1 MHLFSTLLL
10 VSSLALSQSQQAFDQ
25 NALDSSALPVEH
37 RGGDGFGIDLGGAAS
52 NSLAS
57 NDPWPLQNNVDS
69 PTIKNL
75 QVQCEKSFMRVAVE
89 FDRPF
94 YGMIFSKGY
103 YSDSSCVH
111 VQPGSGTLQAQFDI
125 YLNSCGMTSSSS
137 SANAGQPTP
146 AGTYIE
152 NTVIIQYDPLVQEV
166 WDAAR
171 KLRCTWYDYYEKS
184 VTFRPFQVDML
195 NAVTANFLGD
205 NLQCW
210 MQIQVGKGPW
220 ASEVSGIVKI
230 GQTMTMVLA
239 IKDDENKFDMMV
251 RNCVAHDGKRA
262 PIQLVDENGCVTR
275 PKIMGRFQ
283 KVKNF
288 GSSASVVSYAYFQ
301 AFKFPDSMNVHFQC
315 VIQVCRYNCP
325 EPVCGG
331 ASAAALNQYQG
342 AGSENVP
349 AVAAPPAVPA
359 PVAPT
364 VNLPAPGLPDPRRP
378 VAQPLVAEP
387 SSSVNQV
394 PAQRKTG
401 PGPATIVDTSGPIP
415 YPVPIDLAPNRVEL
429 PFPKGYASVNRQGAA
444 IDSAGRPRSVDFDTF
459 EEEALYRN
467 QQTEETRRRRSAT
480 IHRVYRREAQEM
492 TDVPTTRVIQVVAP
506 GDVAFNLNSANETV
520 VVSDI
525 LLDDGSNICMSTT
538 GFAAGL
544 IMLLLV
550 LTVACL
556 VACFLYTRVRA
567 FNSKGSLTT
576 FVTGFDNPEFVKG
589 GAGISN

>member
-1 MHLFSTLLL
+1 MRVSQALLFLGC
-10 VSSLALSQSQQAFDQ
+10 LALIHGQAYDQ
-25 NALDSSALPVEH
+25 NALDSASLPVEH
-37 RGGDGFGIDLGGAAS
+37 RGADGFGPQLGGGVGLPGVGLPGVGLPGLGGGPDES
-52 NSLAS
+52 
-57 NDPWPLQNNVDS
+57 WPLSQPDMPS
-69 PTIKNL
+69 IKNL
-75 QVQCEKSFMRVAVE
+75 QVQCEKSFMRVNVE

-103 YSDSSCVH
+103 YSDQNCVH
-111 VQPGSGTLQAQFDI
+111 VQPGSGRLQAQFDI

-137 SANAGQPTP
+137 GNYGQPTP
-146 AGTYIE
+146 SGTFIE

-262 PIQLVDENGCVTR
+262 PIQLVDERGCITR
-275 PKIMGRFQ
+275 PKIMGRFL

-315 VIQVCRYNCP
+315 VIQVCRYSCP
-325 EPVCGG
+325 EPQCDGLPLPPTG
-331 ASAAALNQYQG
+331 YQAAASDQV
-342 AGSENVP
+342 AS
-349 AVAAPPAVPA
+349 VAA
-359 PVAPT
+359 
-364 VNLPAPGLPDPRRP
+364 LPGSGLPDPRTPNSANAIPDESAP
-378 VAQPLVAEP
+378 VYA
-387 SSSVNQV
+387 
-394 PAQRKTG
+394 AQRQAEETDNILPEEHDKN
-401 PGPATIVDTSGPIP
+401 IP
-415 YPVPIDLAPNRVEL
+415 FPVPVPLKAQSVDLPRPGYPN
-429 PFPKGYASVNRQGAA
+429 VNRQGNLM
-444 IDSAGRPRSVDFDTF
+444 DNAGRPRKIDFDALDD
-459 EEEALYRN
+459 EEEE
-467 QQTEETRRRRSAT
+467 TTETRRKRSAVL
-480 IHRVYRREAQEM
+480 HVYRRAAQEM
-492 TDVPTTRVIQVVAP
+492 TDVSTARVIQVVAP

-520 VVSDI
+520 VVSEM
-525 LLDDGSNICMSTT
+525 LDDPSNICMSAT

-544 IMLLLV
+544 VMLLLV
-550 LTVACL
+550 LTIACL
-556 VACFLYTRVRA
+556 VACFLYTRVRT
-567 FNSKGSLTT
+567 FNAKGSVTT
-576 FVTGFDNPEFVKG
+576 FVQGFDNPEFVKV
-589 GAGISN
+589 AATN

>member
-1 MHLFSTLLL
+1 MSTPSRPLLL
-10 VSSLALSQSQQAFDQ
+10 VLLCCLATTPQGQKVIDQ
-25 NALDSSALPVEH
+25 NALDSASLPVEH
-37 RGGDGFGIDLGGAAS
+37 RGGGAFGPNLGGPPFGGGGPQLSGSGYGAPQQGAPD
-52 NSLAS
+52 
-57 NDPWPLQNNVDS
+57 DPWPLAQPDMN
-69 PTIKNL
+69 TIKNL
-75 QVQCEKSFMRVAVE
+75 QVQCEKSFMRVSVE

-103 YSDSSCVH
+103 YSDPNCVH
-111 VQPGSGTLQAQFDI
+111 VQPGTGRLQAQFDI
-125 YLNSCGMTSSSS
+125 YLNSCGMTSTS
-137 SANAGQPTP
+137 SAANYGQPTP
-146 AGTYIE
+146 SGTYIE

-262 PIQLVDENGCVTR
+262 PIQLVDEAGCVTR

-315 VIQVCRYNCP
+315 VIQVCRYSCP
-325 EPVCGG
+325 EPQCGG
-331 ASAAALNQYQG
+331 GIAYQA
-342 AGSENVP
+342 AGSESKV
-349 AVAAPPAVPA
+349 AVAPP
-359 PVAPT
+359 
-364 VNLPAPGLPDPRRP
+364 PGRSPDPRLP
-378 VAQPLVAEP
+378 AHAAPNHAALTAQ
-387 SSSVNQV
+387 Q

-401 PGPATIVDTSGPIP
+401 EGEDLGEEEQAIP
-415 YPVPIDLAPNRVEL
+415 YPVSFQLHADKINL
-429 PFPKGYASVNRQGAA
+429 PDGYPKVNRQGPL
-444 IDSAGRPRSVDFDTF
+444 DLAGRPRALSPEDLPLPSEFDD
-459 EEEALYRN
+459 E
-467 QQTEETRRRRSAT
+467 TEDGSRRRRRAT
-480 IHRVYRREAQEM
+480 QEM
-492 TDVPTTRVIQVVAP
+492 TDVSTARVIQVVAP
-506 GDVAFNLNSANETV
+506 GDVAFNLNAGNETV
-520 VVSDI
+520 VVSESV
-525 LLDDGSNICMSTT
+525 DDAANVCMSAS

-544 IMLLLV
+544 VLLLLV
-550 LTVACL
+550 LCIACL
-556 VACFLYTRVRA
+556 VAAFLYTRVRA
-567 FNSKGSLTT
+567 FTAKGHVTT
-576 FVTGFDNPEFVKG
+576 FITPFDNPEFVKVAAAG
-589 GAGISN
+589 GN

>member
-1 MHLFSTLLL
+1 MISTRAFLLL
-10 VSSLALSQSQQAFDQ
+10 ASLAAITQGQTYDDQ
-25 NALDSSALPVEH
+25 NALDSASLPVEH
-37 RGGDGFGIDLGGAAS
+37 RGGDIYAPPLGGPPLGVPGPLPTGPS
-52 NSLAS
+52 
-57 NDPWPLQNNVDS
+57 DPWPLAQPDMN
-69 PTIKNL
+69 TIKNL
-75 QVQCEKSFMRVAVE
+75 QVQCEKSFMRVSVE

-103 YSDSSCVH
+103 YSDPNCVH
-111 VQPGSGTLQAQFDI
+111 VQPGTGRLQAQFDI
-125 YLNSCGMTSSSS
+125 YLNSCGMTSTASN
-137 SANAGQPTP
+137 ANYGQPTP
-146 AGTYIE
+146 TGTYIE
-152 NTVIIQYDPLVQEV
+152 NTVIIQFDPLVQEV

-262 PIQLVDENGCVTR
+262 PIQLVDERGCVTR

-315 VIQVCRYNCP
+315 VIQVCRYSCP
-325 EPVCGG
+325 EPHCDGG
-331 ASAAALNQYQG
+331 DLGYHAAASKTVKTIAAHPDPRRPTSSALT
-342 AGSENVP
+342 ADAEDV
-349 AVAAPPAVPA
+349 APPQSALRKSGEGDGIPLDDEEGKNPIPV
-359 PVAPT
+359 PVAFPISSSS
-364 VNLPAPGLPDPRRP
+364 VNLPAPAGKG
-378 VAQPLVAEP
+378 
-387 SSSVNQV
+387 S
-394 PAQRKTG
+394 
-401 PGPATIVDTSGPIP
+401 
-415 YPVPIDLAPNRVEL
+415 YPQ
-429 PFPKGYASVNRQGAA
+429 VNRQGAL
-444 IDSAGRPRSVDFDTF
+444 IDSAGRPRSLNP
-459 EEEALYRN
+459 EESEVADEDV
-467 QQTEETRRRRSAT
+467 EEGRVRRSA
-480 IHRVYRREAQEM
+480 ILHVYRRAAQEM
-492 TDVPTTRVIQVVAP
+492 TDVSTSRVIQVVAP

-520 VVSDI
+520 VVSE
-525 LLDDGSNICMSTT
+525 LLEDASNICMSAA

-544 IMLLLV
+544 VMLLLV
-550 LTVACL
+550 LTIACL
-556 VACFLYTRVRA
+556 VACFLYTRVRT
-567 FNSKGSLTT
+567 FNAKGGVTT
-576 FVTGFDNPEFVKG
+576 FVQGYDNPEFVKVS
-589 GAGISN
+589 ASN

>member
-1 MHLFSTLLL
+1 MRASQALLFLCW
-10 VSSLALSQSQQAFDQ
+10 LALTKAQAFDQ
-25 NALDSSALPVEH
+25 NALDSAALPVEH
-37 RGGDGFGIDLGGAAS
+37 RGGDVYGPPLGGGGG
-52 NSLAS
+52 LGLPGVGIGPD
-57 NDPWPLQNNVDS
+57 DPWPLAQPDMPS
-69 PTIKNL
+69 IKNL
-75 QVQCEKSFMRVAVE
+75 QVQCEKSFMRVNVE

-103 YSDSSCVH
+103 YSDQSCVH
-111 VQPGSGTLQAQFDI
+111 VQPGSGRLNAQFDI

-137 SANAGQPTP
+137 SANYGQPTP
-146 AGTYIE
+146 SGTFIE

-262 PIQLVDENGCVTR
+262 PIQLVDERGCVTR

-325 EPVCGG
+325 EPQCDGG
-331 ASAAALNQYQG
+331 LPPPTGYLA
-342 AGSENVP
+342 AGSEQ
-349 AVAAPPAVPA
+349 
-359 PVAPT
+359 
-364 VNLPAPGLPDPRRP
+364 VNSIAGLPDPRRP
-378 VAQPLVAEP
+378 NTHGAEANDQFELP
-387 SSSVNQV
+387 PQS
-394 PAQRKTG
+394 ALRK
-401 PGPATIVDTSGPIP
+401 AAESDNILEEKPIP
-415 YPVPIDLAPNRVEL
+415 VPVSVPLEPGNVKLNVPDRAYPNV
-429 PFPKGYASVNRQGAA
+429 KRQGVPM
-444 IDSAGRPRSVDFDTF
+444 DSAGRPRNIDLDNF
-459 EEEALYRN
+459 EAEVAAEVGESRA
-467 QQTEETRRRRSAT
+467 RRST
-480 IHRVYRREAQEM
+480 VLHVYRRAAQEM
-492 TDVPTTRVIQVVAP
+492 TDVSTGRVIQVVAP

-520 VVSDI
+520 VVSEM
-525 LLDDGSNICMSTT
+525 LDDAANICMSAT

-544 IMLLLV
+544 VMLLLV
-550 LTVACL
+550 LTIACL
-556 VACFLYTRVRA
+556 VACFLYTRVRT
-567 FNSKGSLTT
+567 FNAKGGVTT
-576 FVTGFDNPEFVKG
+576 FVQGFDNPEFVKV
-589 GAGISN
+589 AATN